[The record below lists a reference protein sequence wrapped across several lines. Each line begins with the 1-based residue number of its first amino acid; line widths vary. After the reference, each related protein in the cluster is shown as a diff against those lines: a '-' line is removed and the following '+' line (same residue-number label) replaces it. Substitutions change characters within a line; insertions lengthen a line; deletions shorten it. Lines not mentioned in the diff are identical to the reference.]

1 MGANAEDIERL
12 GVSIAVL
19 VSSPVT
25 FTPPLACRYPYLTP
39 TLTLT
44 LPLTS

>member
-1 MGANAEDIERL
+1 MTENAEDIERL

-19 VSSPVT
+19 VGSPVT
-25 FTPPLACRYPYLTP
+25 LTITLAPTPPHTVTF

-44 LPLTS
+44 PSSR